1 MKDIMDVMY
10 LTGQRPIDVVK
21 IHSSHIYNDL
31 LHITQQKTGKRV
43 AIKVIGKLKEII
55 DKRITEENQFLFTNK
70 WGESSSGDRLQIIS
84 KTPVMRHQEN
94 IKS

>member
-70 WGESSSGDRLQIIS
+70 WGAKNSSGDRLQIIQRY
-84 KTPVMRHQEN
+84 T
-94 IKS
+94 

>member
-1 MKDIMDVMY
+1 MYIEDYILDKVYDCATGDMKDIMDVMY

-21 IHSSHIYNDL
+21 THSSHIYNGL

-55 DKRITEENQFLFTNK
+55 DKRSTEENQFLFSNK
-70 WGESSSGDRLQIIS
+70 
-84 KTPVMRHQEN
+84 
-94 IKS
+94 